1 MSVVCL
7 LCSEY
12 YWVRWSVALIGLIE
26 FCESAWVSREP
37 DIGYESLREKW
48 KYNWNKSPLG
58 ASAFNQTRKTI
69 HVILPDAIYVWSRFP
84 PSLSFYL
91 SFSPSLFLSHTQ
103 IFSAANAIV
112 RAVFFLLW
120 IDFYPSVA
128 SIEPIRYLV
137 YFMLLLLLF
146 FSCFY
151 IWLIEAWWSFQS
163 FEMNVIGTDRNWA
176 KIRTLEAERN
186 IFHL

>member
-12 YWVRWSVALIGLIE
+12 YWVRWSDALIGLIE

-91 SFSPSLFLSHTQ
+91 SFSLSLFLSHTQ

-112 RAVFFLLW
+112 KAVFFFALNWFLSVCSVYRADSLFSVFHVVVVIVFFLFLYL
-120 IDFYPSVA
+120 IDWSCGDHSSHSKWMWLA
-128 SIEPIRYLV
+128 RIE
-137 YFMLLLLLF
+137 
-146 FSCFY
+146 
-151 IWLIEAWWSFQS
+151 
-163 FEMNVIGTDRNWA
+163 IGPRS
-176 KIRTLEAERN
+176 E
-186 IFHL
+186 H